1 MKRSREKSKK
11 AATMSFCR
19 ESPLAS
25 SGVRWAVG
33 GSSGA
38 NLGFIFCGL
47 IFVLLDGYSA
57 TRIFG
62 KWGSNEFFLFWF

>member
-1 MKRSREKSKK
+1 M
-11 AATMSFCR
+11 
-19 ESPLAS
+19 
-25 SGVRWAVG
+25 G

-62 KWGSNEFFLFWF
+62 KWGSNEFFFVLVLILFPTGFSRLSLLVWRSGFAMELNTKIG